1 MVVVVF
7 VLTGFG
13 DADNSSEIRGLVL
26 RPELMARAFLFA
38 AARRD

>member
-7 VLTGFG
+7 VLTGFA
-13 DADNSSEIRGLVL
+13 DARTTSEIQSLEL
-26 RPELMARAFLFA
+26 RPELMARAFLFV